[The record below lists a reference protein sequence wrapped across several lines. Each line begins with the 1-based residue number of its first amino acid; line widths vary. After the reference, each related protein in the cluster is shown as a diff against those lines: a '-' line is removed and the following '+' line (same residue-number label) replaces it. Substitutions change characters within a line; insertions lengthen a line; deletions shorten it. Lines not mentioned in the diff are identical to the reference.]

1 MSGSGWSINKD
12 DIDPSEFTEEELQIL
27 IWNGL
32 KCAKFVEALAVVGN
46 ERDAPIFWAYD
57 FIDLIDGVP
66 HKRTPS
72 DVVQEN
78 ALRDADEV

>member
-1 MSGSGWSINKD
+1 MRDSEWSISKN
-12 DIDPSEFTEEELQIL
+12 DIDPSEFTDEELQTL

-32 KCAKFVEALAVVGN
+32 RCAKMVERLAVTGGDSN
-46 ERDAPIFWAYD
+46 APIFWAYD

-66 HKRTPS
+66 HDRTPS

-78 ALRDADEV
+78 ALNRN